1 MTIPGNDSPS
11 WVQVALRFGFFT
23 LRHRPWRRRLMFY
36 VSLAAMFQLG
46 MGLVLM
52 GWLSQSVIL
61 FLLYWCFCVCLVC
74 LMLLLA
80 VYDMLAVRQEQT
92 NELQRLREQVF
103 GDAEELSS
111 TTSTDADDPRDSG
124 EA

>member
-1 MTIPGNDSPS
+1 
-11 WVQVALRFGFFT
+11 
-23 LRHRPWRRRLMFY
+23 MFY

-61 FLLYWCFCVCLVC
+61 FLLYWCFCACLVC

-103 GDAEELSS
+103 GDAEEVSS

>member
-1 MTIPGNDSPS
+1 MATPGNESPS
-11 WVQVALRFGFFT
+11 WVQVALKFGFFT

-36 VSLAAMFQLG
+36 VSLAAMAQLG
-46 MGLVLM
+46 LGLVLM

-61 FLLYWCFCVCLVC
+61 FLLYWCFCAFLVC

-92 NELQRLREQVF
+92 RELQRLREQVF
-103 GDAEELSS
+103 GEAEELSS
-111 TTSTDADDPRDSG
+111 TTSTDADDSRDSG
-124 EA
+124 DA